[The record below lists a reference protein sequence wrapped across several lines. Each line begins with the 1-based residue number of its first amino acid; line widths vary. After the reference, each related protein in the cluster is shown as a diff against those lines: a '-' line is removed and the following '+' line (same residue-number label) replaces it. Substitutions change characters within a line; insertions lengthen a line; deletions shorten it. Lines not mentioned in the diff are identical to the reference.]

1 MTELEK
7 IKRAKMYMDKLA
19 NGINPLD
26 DTVVPDEDIVNQ
38 VRLSRCFFFVSDV
51 LRQVI
56 ENGGTKPNTVGKNY
70 PKLPLK
76 VSLEQRNRFV
86 YSEIPITASEIA
98 KRVNALVNEENR
110 QKLTYDDISAWLIEI
125 GMLEFT
131 SELDGERTR
140 RPTASG
146 IKNGISIEERTG
158 NAGIYHVVVYNTA
171 AQHFMIDNLDAIL
184 AVKHERAEM
193 RGAPWTKEQ
202 DDCLIALYEKSLP
215 MSEIAMALKRSIS
228 AVRSRLKRL
237 GVLDAQ

>member
-38 VRLSRCFFFVSDV
+38 VRLSRCFFFVSEV

-56 ENGGTKPNTVGKNY
+56 ENGGTQPVRVGKKQ
-70 PKLPLK
+70 PKLPLEVPAEK
-76 VSLEQRNRFV
+76 RSQFAF
-86 YSEIPITASEIA
+86 SETPITASDIA
-98 KRVNALVNEENR
+98 KRVNALVNNENMK
-110 QKLTYDDISAWLIEI
+110 KLTYYDIATWLTEI
-125 GMLEFT
+125 GMM
-131 SELDGERTR
+131 ELTTTPDGKHTK
-140 RPTASG
+140 RPTKHGQEAG
-146 IKNGISIEERTG
+146 IFVEERTG
-158 NAGIYHVVVYNTA
+158 RDGIYQVVVYNTA